1 MFQSKTIA
9 AMEVQRQRR
18 FWTQVEAATT
28 AAAQIRALI
37 DKISRSVQSL
47 NNDIET
53 EEERTRCWD
62 RRNPAYS
69 ILARGLTTQRNNLAE
84 TVTTLQKRL
93 ADAEALA
100 NTPIGS
106 ETKLLQPA

>member
-1 MFQSKTIA
+1 MFQSKTIE
-9 AMEVQRQRR
+9 AMEVEHQRR
-18 FWTQVEAATT
+18 FGMQVEAATI
-28 AAAQIRALI
+28 AAVRIRTLI

-47 NNDIET
+47 NYDIET
-53 EEERTRCWD
+53 EEGRTRCWD
-62 RRNPAYS
+62 CRNPAYS

-84 TVTTLQKRL
+84 TATTLQKRL

-106 ETKLLQPA
+106 GTKLLQPA

>member
-9 AMEVQRQRR
+9 AMEVKRQRR
-18 FWTQVEAATT
+18 FGTQVEAATI
-28 AAAQIRALI
+28 AAVQIRTLI
-37 DKISRSVQSL
+37 DKISRSVQAL
-47 NNDIET
+47 NYDIET
-53 EEERTRCWD
+53 EEKRTRCWD
-62 RRNPAYS
+62 CRDPAYS
-69 ILARGLTTQRNNLAE
+69 VLARSLTAQRNNLAE